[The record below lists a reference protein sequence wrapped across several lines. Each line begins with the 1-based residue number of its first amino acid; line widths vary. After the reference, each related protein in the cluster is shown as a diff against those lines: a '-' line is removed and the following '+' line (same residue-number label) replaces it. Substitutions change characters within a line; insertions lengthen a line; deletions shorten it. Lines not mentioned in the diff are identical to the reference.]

1 VSAVEDRL
9 AAAGHS
15 LPALVPPAAAYVPAK
30 LSGSLVW
37 TAGQVPMVD
46 GSLRAVGKVG
56 AQVSAEQAYDLARV
70 CALNALAAVKSVVGD
85 LDEVVQVVKVL
96 GFVAVDPSFTAISGV
111 INGASDLLVEA
122 FGDAGTHA
130 RSAIGVAALP
140 LDSPVEVE
148 LVVEV
153 R

>member
-1 VSAVEDRL
+1 MSAVEDRL
-9 AAAGHS
+9 AALGQS
-15 LPALVPPAAAYVPAK
+15 LPELVPPAAAYVPAK
-30 LSGSLVW
+30 RSGSHVW

-46 GSLRAVGKVG
+46 GSLPAVGKVG
-56 AQVSAEQAYDLARV
+56 AEVTAEQAYDLARI

-111 INGASDLLVEA
+111 VNGASDLLVEA
-122 FGDAGTHA
+122 FGDAGRHA

>member
-1 VSAVEDRL
+1 MSAVEDRL
-9 AAAGHS
+9 AALGHP
-15 LPALVPPAAAYVPAK
+15 LPELVPPAAAYVPAK
-30 LSGSLVW
+30 RSGSHVW

-46 GSLRAVGKVG
+46 GQMPATGKVG
-56 AQVSAEQAYDLARV
+56 AEVTAEQAYDLARV

-111 INGASDLLVEA
+111 VNGASDLLVEA
-122 FGDAGTHA
+122 FGEAGKHA

>member
-9 AAAGHS
+9 AALGHA
-15 LPALVPPAAAYVPAK
+15 LPELVPPAAAYVPAK
-30 LSGSLVW
+30 RSGSHVW

-46 GSLRAVGKVG
+46 GSLPAVGKVG
-56 AQVSAEQAYDLARV
+56 AEVTAEQAYDLARV

-122 FGDAGTHA
+122 FGEAGRHA